1 MFWKTV
7 SAIIVILIAGSTL
20 FAEIIEVGNIDTP
33 GDATDVVVRGDYAYI
48 ADGPSGLRI
57 VNISNPEE
65 PENTG
70 SLDTDG
76 STLALAVE
84 GDLAYLADGMRGLVI
99 VDISN
104 PEEPQAIGEFSAGMS
119 IINDVTV
126 SGDYAY
132 LTDLINGMRI
142 TNVADPEN
150 PEQVSLYE
158 QSEDSRGIFIS
169 GDYAYIAS
177 GENGLQIVDISNPE
191 EPDSVGTYDTR
202 GEAMDV
208 IVEDDLAY
216 VAFGDY
222 GLVIVR
228 ISSQDSPV
236 RRGRYDTPGIAN
248 SVFVNGVSAYVADGG
263 NGLQMINVSDQ
274 MRLELIGEFD
284 TEGTS
289 NGVTFADG
297 YIYIADGESG
307 LRILAG
313 TPEIVVSDEELDFG
327 EVDVNESEELTLTI
341 TNEGHADLIISDI
354 SIDNRYFRCDF
365 EEELT
370 IGIGEEYELTV
381 TFSPEWFGNSEGK
394 LTISSNDTQNRELFI
409 NLSGYV
415 DPDFDEQK
423 INANDAAYQDFFG
436 YSVSISGDYAV
447 VGAHRNDDDGDDTGC
462 AYIFVRDGDE
472 WTEQT
477 KLTADDA
484 EDGDWFGYSVS
495 ISGDY
500 AIVGAIKDDDDGE
513 DSGSAYIFVR
523 DGDEWIEQAKLTADD
538 AEHGDNFGI
547 SVSISVNYAII
558 GTNNSAAYIFS
569 RRGEEWTQQEK
580 VRRWNKLSVSIDGD
594 YAIIGAYDYLG
605 GPGLADIFVRDGE
618 DWTRQATLRADDG
631 EYGDGFGHSVSI
643 NGDYALIGAYEN
655 DDDGENSGS
664 AYIFVRDGDEWI
676 EQAKLTAKD
685 ADAGDNF
692 GNSVSLR
699 GRFAVIGAWCNE
711 DGGDYSGSAY
721 IFLRQGDDWTELTKL
736 ISYDLAD
743 HDLFGYSTY
752 ISRGNVIIGAYG
764 NRDAGHLSGSAYIYS
779 IVLPEQPAIR
789 VSPDGL
795 DFEEILTGSD
805 SDLEFSISNNGEG
818 DLQITD
824 ISAEGEGF
832 DVNFEEQ
839 LVIEPDASEE
849 ITVTFSPEVARAY
862 NAELQISSNDPFNE
876 VTTIE
881 LTGTGISA
889 MTIPFNEGWNL
900 ISINVSPGE
909 EFYRE
914 GEDRGPEPI
923 RMMEQLRIDEDN
935 HHLILMKDEVGR
947 FYLPDYGY
955 CNIPYWNLT
964 EGYQVKVD
972 EDCEANWVGE
982 QIPFDTD
989 IPITEGWNIIAYYP
1003 TYELDASDP
1012 DFYVLSPIID
1022 HVIIAKDIQGRF
1034 INPEWG
1040 YSNMPP
1046 WRQTQGYKIKVDED
1060 VTLNYPEQQEERLAC
1075 ASSTPPYPPL
1085 ETRGGDQMVHAVTLP
1100 LETRAGDHMVHTDK
1114 NMSLLVNSI
1123 SGIESESDLRIQAF
1137 NSDGLEVGFGTIDEK
1152 GQCGL
1157 AIWGDDESTDIVE
1170 GLREGEAFEL
1180 KLVSASSETPLSVQ
1194 TIKAGNGLVYTT
1206 NDFTVLEMSASS
1218 AIPEDYLLSQNYPNP
1233 FNSITRLNYG
1243 LPEAGLV
1250 NISVFDIEGR
1260 LVETLVRLDQVAGYH
1275 YVTWDANI
1283 ASSGLYFIE
1292 MKAEGFT
1299 QVQKIVLTK

>member
-1 MFWKTV
+1 MSLRFLSIIT
-7 SAIIVILIAGSTL
+7 AIMLACSCI

-48 ADGPSGLRI
+48 ADGPSGLGI

-104 PEEPQAIGEFSAGMS
+104 PEEPEAIGEFSVGMS
-119 IINDVTV
+119 IINDVAV

-132 LTDLINGMRI
+132 LTDLMNGMRI
-142 TNVADPEN
+142 IDVSDPEN
-150 PEQVSLYE
+150 PEQVSLYDTPDVP
-158 QSEDSRGIFIS
+158 QGIFIE
-169 GDYAYIAS
+169 GDFAYIADRRS
-177 GENGLQIVDISNPE
+177 GLQIVDISNPE
-191 EPDSVGTYDTR
+191 EPDSVGSYNTR
-202 GEAMDV
+202 GDAKAV
-208 IVEDDLAY
+208 VVEDDLAF
-216 VAFGDY
+216 VADGDR
-222 GLVIVR
+222 GIVI
-228 ISSQDSPV
+228 ILI
-236 RRGRYDTPGIAN
+236 RRPDQLFRQGTFNTPGIAN
-248 SVFVNGVSAYVADGG
+248 DVSVSGYFAFVADDGS
-263 NGLQMINVSDQ
+263 GLQVIDFSDN
-274 MRLELIGEFD
+274 MRLNHVFELD
-284 TEGTS
+284 TEGMS

-297 YIYIADGESG
+297 FVYIADGESG
-307 LRILAG
+307 LRIIQL
-313 TPEIVVSDEELDFG
+313 TPEIVISDEELDFG
-327 EVDVNESEELTLTI
+327 IVSVDETEELTLTI
-341 TNEGHADLIISDI
+341 TNEGHADLTISDI
-354 SIDNRYFRCDF
+354 VLEAHHYFCVEYEFDEEITIELDESFDFTITFAPEGIGEFEGIITIRSNDPDNEETVVQIEGMSPPEIRFLGRYNTPGSAMGVTVSGDYAFVADYGSGLQIIEISDPESPNRVGQYDTPGSAYGVTVSGDYAYVADYTSGLQIIDISDPESPNRVGQYDTPGYALGVAVSSDYAYVADYGSGLQIIEISDPESPNRVDFYDTDGSAWDVFINGEVAYVADGDNGLLTFDISDFVTHLPHIEVEPDRLDFDEIDVDERDQMTLTISNRGRANLIVSDIVIEGNPFSSDF
-365 EEELT
+365 EEEKI
-370 IGIGEEYELTV
+370 IGPDESSDVTV
-381 TFSPEWFGNSEGK
+381 TFAPEEGGNFEGTM
-394 LTISSNDTQNRELFI
+394 TIISND
-409 NLSGYV
+409 
-415 DPDFDEQK
+415 P
-423 INANDAAYQDFFG
+423 
-436 YSVSISGDYAV
+436 
-447 VGAHRNDDDGDDTGC
+447 
-462 AYIFVRDGDE
+462 
-472 WTEQT
+472 
-477 KLTADDA
+477 
-484 EDGDWFGYSVS
+484 
-495 ISGDY
+495 
-500 AIVGAIKDDDDGE
+500 
-513 DSGSAYIFVR
+513 
-523 DGDEWIEQAKLTADD
+523 
-538 AEHGDNFGI
+538 
-547 SVSISVNYAII
+547 
-558 GTNNSAAYIFS
+558 
-569 RRGEEWTQQEK
+569 
-580 VRRWNKLSVSIDGD
+580 
-594 YAIIGAYDYLG
+594 
-605 GPGLADIFVRDGE
+605 
-618 DWTRQATLRADDG
+618 
-631 EYGDGFGHSVSI
+631 
-643 NGDYALIGAYEN
+643 
-655 DDDGENSGS
+655 
-664 AYIFVRDGDEWI
+664 
-676 EQAKLTAKD
+676 
-685 ADAGDNF
+685 
-692 GNSVSLR
+692 
-699 GRFAVIGAWCNE
+699 
-711 DGGDYSGSAY
+711 
-721 IFLRQGDDWTELTKL
+721 
-736 ISYDLAD
+736 
-743 HDLFGYSTY
+743 
-752 ISRGNVIIGAYG
+752 
-764 NRDAGHLSGSAYIYS
+764 
-779 IVLPEQPAIR
+779 
-789 VSPDGL
+789 
-795 DFEEILTGSD
+795 
-805 SDLEFSISNNGEG
+805 
-818 DLQITD
+818 
-824 ISAEGEGF
+824 
-832 DVNFEEQ
+832 NFEE
-839 LVIEPDASEE
+839 VVVD
-849 ITVTFSPEVARAY
+849 
-862 NAELQISSNDPFNE
+862 
-876 VTTIE
+876 
-881 LTGTGISA
+881 LTGTGIQA
-889 MTIPFNEGWNL
+889 LTVPFTEGWNL
-900 ISINVSPGE
+900 ISINVSPGQ
-909 EFYRE
+909 EFYTE

-935 HHLILMKDEVGR
+935 HHVILMKDELGR

-955 CNIPYWNLT
+955 CNINYWNLT
-964 EGYQVKVD
+964 EGMQVKVD
-972 EDCEANWVGE
+972 ADCEATWAGE

-989 IPITEGWNIIAYYP
+989 IPISEGWNIIAYYP
-1003 TYELDASDP
+1003 TFELDASDP

-1260 LVETLVRLDQVAGYH
+1260 LVETLVCLDQVAGYH

-1292 MKAEGFT
+1292 MKAKGFT